1 VKGGRMG
8 GAVVDLKSVQKN
20 SFLFFYFSS
29 DIFLVLK
36 NFLNSIL
43 VQNFISLIFK
53 LSVKDKK

>member
-1 VKGGRMG
+1 MG